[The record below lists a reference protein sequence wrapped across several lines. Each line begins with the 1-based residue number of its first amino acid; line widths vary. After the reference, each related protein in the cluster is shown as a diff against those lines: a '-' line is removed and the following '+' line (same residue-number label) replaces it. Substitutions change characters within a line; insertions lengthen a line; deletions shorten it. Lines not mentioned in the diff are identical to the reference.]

1 MSDTVAPPVAGPLL
15 LIDGYSLAYRAFHA
29 LPDTI
34 TTQDGFPTNALY
46 GLAAMMMKMLAE
58 ERPAR
63 VVVAWDPPGPTF
75 RHEQEPTYKA
85 NRSVT
90 PDLFR
95 EQRQHFRP
103 LMEAFGFVNT
113 ELAGFE
119 ADDVLG
125 TLATRWSRAGEDV
138 MILTGDRD
146 AFQLVNDRVSVIATG
161 RGVTDTTVYTP
172 EAVVERY
179 GIGPELMVDF
189 RGMVGD
195 PSDNLKGVPGI
206 GEKGASQLLQKYGS
220 LDEILAHAS
229 EQTPKRREVLT
240 EHADSARQTRDL
252 ALIRTDAPVE
262 LDLDDVPP
270 LDFGPERIDALRELF
285 GRFEFDTLARR
296 LDTLVEGP
304 LPEAADAAPTLEAV
318 AVEAAPEDL
327 AMRFAGA
334 EALALA
340 VSPEG
345 WAVAGAGAEV
355 ASGPAGEGVGEALA
369 RALAGAPVAC
379 HDAKAVVRATGPAL
393 RPVHDTMIAA
403 YLLDPRRRGEYD
415 LADVAEREGLAV
427 AGEPAPWVRDAVLVR
442 ELAGRQRAALD
453 AGGLGPLFDDIELPV
468 TRVLAAMEEAGVRL
482 DVPRLGEIAARVRD
496 SADELRDQIWELAGG
511 EFVIESPKQLGQV
524 LFERLGLPT
533 FRKGKTG
540 WSTDRRVLK
549 LLEDKHP
556 IVPLIGRYRE
566 LTKLDNTYLSTLPE
580 LVDAHDRL
588 HTTFKQAAAET
599 GRLSSTDP
607 NLQNIPIRTA
617 IGREI
622 RGAFTTDPGWLLI
635 SCDYSQVELRILAHC
650 SGEPALADAFRR
662 GEDVHRAT
670 AAEVFGLDPADV
682 DRATRDRAKAVNFG
696 IVYGIQDF
704 GLSEQLNIPRADAR
718 AYIDLYLARYP
729 RVRSFI
735 DTTIANAA
743 QEGFVTTLLGPAA
756 GDPRAG
762 RGDGAAAPAGRAPGG
777 QHDHPGD
784 GRRHHQGGDGRRAPR
799 PGAGG
804 PARPPDP
811 ADPRRAAAR
820 GPGRGGRAGRR
831 GRARRH
837 GGRVPARP
845 GAGGGRR
852 HRRDVAGREGVGGE
866 PDPYRALQVDPEAC
880 PEVIDAAFGVLREM
894 TLRSHDEDAPRRLA
908 RLMAAH
914 RTLSD
919 PARRAEWDAGRP
931 GGDPQAA

>member
-1 MSDTVAPPVAGPLL
+1 MSDTVAPPVTGPLL

-34 TTQDGFPTNALY
+34 ATQSGFPTNALY
-46 GLAAMMMKMLAE
+46 GLSAMMMKMLAE

-63 VVVAWDPPGPTF
+63 VVVAWDPPGKTF

-85 NRSVT
+85 NRSAT

-95 EQRQHFRP
+95 EQRTHFRP

-113 ELAGFE
+113 ELEGYE

-125 TLATRWSRAGEDV
+125 TLAQRWAEAGEDV
-138 MILTGDRD
+138 RILTGDRD
-146 AFQLVNDRVSVIATG
+146 AFQLVSDRVSVIATG
-161 RGVTDTTVYTP
+161 RGVTDTTLYTP
-172 EAVVERY
+172 DAVVERY

-195 PSDNLKGVPGI
+195 PSDNLPGVPGI

-220 LDEILAHAS
+220 LDEVLAHAD

-240 EHADSARQTRDL
+240 EHADSARRTRNL
-252 ALIRTDAPVE
+252 ALIRTDAPVDLE
-262 LDLDDVPP
+262 LEDVPP
-270 LDFGPERIDALRELF
+270 LEFGPERMAALREVF
-285 GRFEFDTLARR
+285 GQFEFDTLARR
-296 LDTLVEGP
+296 LDTIADGAV
-304 LPEAADAAPTLEAV
+304 PEAAPAALLVAAV
-318 AVEAAPEDL
+318 AVEASPEDL

-334 EALALA
+334 PSVALA

-345 WAVAGAGAEV
+345 WAA
-355 ASGPAGEGVGEALA
+355 AGEGDEVPAGPVAPGVGAALA
-369 RALAGAPVAC
+369 RSLTGAQVAC
-379 HDAKAVVRATGPAL
+379 HDAKAVVRATAPSL

-415 LADVAEREGLAV
+415 LVDIAEV
-427 AGEPAPWVRDAVLVR
+427 AGVGVSGEPDPWVRDAVLVR
-442 ELAGRQRAALD
+442 ELAGRQRAALE
-453 AGGLGPLFDDIELPV
+453 ANGLATLFDEIELPV

-482 DVPRLGEIAARVRD
+482 DVHRLGEIAARVRD

-540 WSTDRRVLK
+540 YSTDRRVLK

-566 LTKLDNTYLSTLPE
+566 LTKLDNTYLSALPDQ
-580 LVDAHDRL
+580 VDEHGRL
-588 HTTFKQAAAET
+588 HTTFNQAAAET
-599 GRLSSTDP
+599 GRLSSTNP
-607 NLQNIPIRTA
+607 NLQNIPVRTE

-622 RGAFTTDPGWLLI
+622 RGAFTTDPGWLLV

-670 AAEVFGLDPADV
+670 AAEVFGLDLDDV
-682 DRATRDRAKAVNFG
+682 DRTTRDRAKAVNFG
-696 IVYGIQDF
+696 IVYGISDF
-704 GLSEQLNIPRADAR
+704 GLSEQLNIPRADAK

-729 RVRSFI
+729 KVRSFI

-743 QEGFVTTLLGPAA
+743 QEGFVTTLLGRRRAIPELGGATVQQRQLGERLAVNTVIQGTAA
-756 GDPRAG
+756 DIIKAAMVSAHRALADEG
-762 RGDGAAAPAGRAPGG
+762 LSARLILQIHDELLLEAPADEAE
-777 QHDHPGD
+777 
-784 GRRHHQGGDGRRAPR
+784 
-799 PGAGG
+799 
-804 PARPPDP
+804 
-811 ADPRRAAAR
+811 RAAEVV
-820 GPGRGGRAGRR
+820 RAAMVDAYALDPPLAVDIGI
-831 GRARRH
+831 
-837 GGRVPARP
+837 
-845 GAGGGRR
+845 
-852 HRRDVAGREGVGGE
+852 GE
-866 PDPYRALQVDPEAC
+866 TWL
-880 PEVIDAAFGVLREM
+880 AAK
-894 TLRSHDEDAPRRLA
+894 S
-908 RLMAAH
+908 
-914 RTLSD
+914 
-919 PARRAEWDAGRP
+919 
-931 GGDPQAA
+931 